1 MRFLLGHRAIT
12 SVIARGASAR
22 VVRSRTLSVAL
33 TSFSLVIAETASL
46 AAPISRRREIKHT
59 FSHERD
65 ELRSRR
71 DTCSLLCRV
80 IDFTA
85 GRFYFAL
92 CRARN
97 RFTSPAQWPTTNNRT
112 SLRAESRVCTRAHE
126 DAHTDTRDL
135 SI

>member
-1 MRFLLGHRAIT
+1 MNALIPALPLSRASSAVSIRAPRET
-12 SVIARGASAR
+12 ASVIARGASLADVIGR
-22 VVRSRTLSVAL
+22 VNEFLAGHRRDSR
-33 TSFSLVIAETASL
+33 SL

-92 CRARN
+92 CRA
-97 RFTSPAQWPTTNNRT
+97 
-112 SLRAESRVCTRAHE
+112 E
-126 DAHTDTRDL
+126 
-135 SI
+135 